1 MMKAMIL
8 AAGRG
13 ERMRPLTDSLPKPLL
28 PLAAKPLIVYHIEA
42 LARAGITD
50 IVINHAWLGHL
61 LEQQLADGRQFGVR
75 LQYSAEGETG
85 LETAGGIRLALPL
98 LGNEPFLVVNGDIHT
113 DFDFATLLAQ
123 PVADVL
129 AHLVLVPNPPQHPAG
144 DFALLADSGL
154 VAASGAVQHTFSGM
168 GVYRPEFFS
177 TVPAGPQK
185 LAPFLRHAMQS
196 ALVSG
201 QLYQGYWADI
211 GTPERLAL
219 AEHWQ
224 LQSERGQHVG

>member
-61 LEQQLADGRQFGVR
+61 LEQQLADGRQFGVH
-75 LQYSAEGETG
+75 LQYSAEGTTG

-113 DFDFATLLAQ
+113 DFDFGSLLAQ
-123 PVADVL
+123 PMADVL

-144 DFALLADSGL
+144 DFALAADSGL
-154 VAASGAVQHTFSGM
+154 VAASGAIQHTFSGI
-168 GVYRPEFFS
+168 GVYRPEFFNA
-177 TVPAGPQK
+177 VPAGPQK

-219 AEHWQ
+219 AEQWQ
-224 LQSERGQHVG
+224 LQSERGQYVG